1 MFNRLSKRLS
11 FRRGT
16 KPVTGLEG
24 TMVNHHSNGGGSAG
38 NSSGSLR
45 GGGAHGGGGGG
56 GGDYSGDDRSG
67 GGEERE
73 RLESDL
79 HDKPTYLLEHLATFT
94 VNKESGIV
102 YPADGMRRLL
112 QLEKTTGIWSQKM
125 QLCLD
130 YQWVL
135 IMDYE
140 TGNIIERFP
149 ASLVQEPT
157 AFTSN
162 DAMELYNNI
171 LVFIV
176 SGGGGSRSEMH
187 IFQSQSVSAVHLV
200 EDLKQLR
207 SGKMIT
213 QQRGATP
220 TQSGGGGGGASSM
233 AMMMSKT
240 SSSSS
245 HSRVEM
251 HQHREQRTERERERE
266 RERDRDRERESHHHM
281 HQRSSVEQYGMRA
294 GVGVSGEDVAH
305 ISGETDSE
313 HGGIGGGGAAERD
326 ETSSTSSEK
335 YERDVAVLN
344 HCFDDIEKFIARLQ
358 HAAAASRE
366 LERRRRNRKSKK
378 RDPGEGLLTL
388 RTRPPHEKEFVD
400 IFAKFKLSFNLLA
413 KLKAHIHDPNAPEL
427 VHFLFTPLALIV
439 EASSDT
445 YYESQL
451 PARVVNPLLT
461 REAINLLIN
470 CVTSKET
477 ELWRSLGDAWVIPRD
492 QWKDDVG
499 SYHPVFLD
507 GWSPDYLIN
516 DELEPPP
523 NSPPAHVSKRRLE
536 VQTGS
541 ALNGRGGVGYDDY
554 DSGNGMNM
562 AMGIEKYTIHH
573 GNDGLRERERERD
586 RDRAGAIS
594 ASDFNTRSEL
604 SFDSIEGRGGAAGHG
619 HGHGPGGPGPT
630 LSAITAG
637 LQNLHTR
644 ESRSGGNGYGGAG
657 PGPSSELSGGGRGG
671 APNVSDDQMLESWLE
686 DLQGAGAKIVL
697 VTYPR
702 TANNDKEL
710 SVMRGE
716 YLEILDDT
724 RKWWKARNMRG
735 QVAHVPHTIVTPF
748 NFGDGDG
755 AQFYGQQQQPQAGPP
770 GSGNKLRP
778 GDNPGMEQ
786 RSPDPTDMMRSKH
799 LGKKGEF
806 RYF

>member
-1 MFNRLSKRLS
+1 
-11 FRRGT
+11 
-16 KPVTGLEG
+16 
-24 TMVNHHSNGGGSAG
+24 MVNHHSNGGGSAG
-38 NSSGSLR
+38 NSSG
-45 GGGAHGGGGGG
+45 GAHGGA

-67 GGEERE
+67 GEERE
-73 RLESDL
+73 RLDGMDL

-220 TQSGGGGGGASSM
+220 TQHTSGASGSGM
-233 AMMMSKT
+233 AAMMMSKT

-245 HSRVEM
+245 HSRIEQH
-251 HQHREQRTERERERE
+251 HQRDQRDRERGRDRERERE
-266 RERDRDRERESHHHM
+266 RERDLHVQHHM
-281 HQRSSVEQYGMRA
+281 HQRSSVDQYGMRGSGA
-294 GVGVSGEDVAH
+294 GAVTDVD
-305 ISGETDSE
+305 IGPNGETDSE
-313 HGGIGGGGAAERD
+313 HGCVNDRD

-451 PARVVNPLLT
+451 PSRVVNPLLT

-492 QWKDDVG
+492 QWKEDVG

-507 GWSPDYLIN
+507 GWSPDYLVI
-516 DELEPPP
+516 DELEAT
-523 NSPPAHVSKRRLE
+523 SPTHVSKRRLD
-536 VQTGS
+536 VQPGPGS
-541 ALNGRGGVGYDDY
+541 HLSGLNGRGATGGYDDY
-554 DSGNGMNM
+554 DTNGI
-562 AMGIEKYTIHH
+562 GISLSEKYTIHH
-573 GNDGLRERERERD
+573 GNDRDRERERD
-586 RDRAGAIS
+586 RSGAIS
-594 ASDFNTRSEL
+594 ASDFNARSEL
-604 SFDSIEGRGGAAGHG
+604 SFDSIERGSGGGGGGGISSSGAGHG
-619 HGHGPGGPGPT
+619 PTAGPT

-644 ESRSGGNGYGGAG
+644 DSRNVSSSGGNYGASGV
-657 PGPSSELSGGGRGG
+657 GGGVSEISAVTARGV
-671 APNVSDDQMLESWLE
+671 ANANATEDQLLEAWLE
-686 DLQGAGAKIVL
+686 DLQASGAKIVL

-724 RKWWKARNMRG
+724 RKWWKARNIRG

-748 NFGDGDG
+748 NYGDGDG
-755 AQFYGQQQQPQAGPP
+755 GNGQFYGQQQQVAANKSRHMSP
-770 GSGNKLRP
+770 GNV
-778 GDNPGMEQ
+778 DNPSMDQ
-786 RSPDPTDMMRSKH
+786 RSPDATDMIRSKH